1 VIAASLFG
9 VFALAKMLI
18 LAGRDIPVSLW
29 APAAYLWQDLL
40 VALVFAAIDRGLR
53 RPSVAWSAYAI
64 IVLYTAINVPVTRV
78 LSTPLTWP
86 VLRAAGAPLA
96 DSIAYH
102 LRWENLAPIFLVL
115 FAGALFPLLVR
126 SFPQRIFALSAVVA
140 LICVP
145 FGVSA
150 SRRIETLGLDRN
162 VLAVLVTT
170 AVPRVEARP
179 LVAEWRA
186 SPGGI
191 MESEDLTSYRGAA
204 AGRNVVLVILESAG
218 ARYLRSYGA
227 VEDPMPHLTRLARE
241 AVLFENA
248 YAVYP
253 ESIKGLFSVLC
264 SVYPAVDTEPRTYEG
279 PNYPS
284 IASVLAGA
292 GYRTALFH
300 SGRFMYL
307 GMNSIIRNRGFHTL
321 EDAGD
326 IGGEHDSSFG
336 IDEPSAVRRI
346 LAWIDAT
353 PADQPFF
360 VAYLPIA
367 GHHPYESSGERPFPE
382 HDEAGRYRNALF
394 DADAALG
401 TLLEGLAQ
409 RRRDR
414 NTLFVIFGD
423 HGEAFGQHQ
432 GNYGHTFLVYDENVR
447 VPLILAVPGVCEA
460 RRVSRVASLIDLA
473 PTILDLLGLP
483 PPASYQGQSLLD
495 GRERMALFF
504 TDYSLGFLGLRD
516 REWKFIYQLGAGR
529 TKLFDLGL
537 DPEERNDLSARSPER
552 IDPYTQRLLGW
563 SAAQR
568 ELILRNKYR

>member
-1 VIAASLFG
+1 
-9 VFALAKMLI
+9 
-18 LAGRDIPVSLW
+18 
-29 APAAYLWQDLL
+29 
-40 VALVFAAIDRGLR
+40 
-53 RPSVAWSAYAI
+53 
-64 IVLYTAINVPVTRV
+64 
-78 LSTPLTWP
+78 
-86 VLRAAGAPLA
+86 
-96 DSIAYH
+96 
-102 LRWENLAPIFLVL
+102 
-115 FAGALFPLLVR
+115 
-126 SFPQRIFALSAVVA
+126 
-140 LICVP
+140 
-145 FGVSA
+145 
-150 SRRIETLGLDRN
+150 
-162 VLAVLVTT
+162 
-170 AVPRVEARP
+170 
-179 LVAEWRA
+179 
-186 SPGGI
+186 
-191 MESEDLTSYRGAA
+191 
-204 AGRNVVLVILESAG
+204 VILESAG
-218 ARYLRSYGA
+218 ARYLRPYGA

-279 PNYPS
+279 VNYPS

-307 GMNSIIRNRGFHTL
+307 GMNAIIRNRGFHTL

-346 LAWIDAT
+346 LTWIDAI

-360 VAYLPIA
+360 VTYLPIA
-367 GHHPYESSGERPFPE
+367 GHHPYESSGEGPFPE

-423 HGEAFGQHQ
+423 HGEAFGQHE

-447 VPLILAVPGVCEA
+447 VPFILAAPGVCEA
-460 RRVSRVASLIDLA
+460 RRVSRVASLIDIA

-483 PPASYQGQSLLD
+483 FPASYQGQSLLD
-495 GRERMALFF
+495 ARERMALFF
-504 TDYSLGFLGLRD
+504 TAYSLGFLGLRD
-516 REWKFIYQLGAGR
+516 REWKFIYELGAGR
-529 TKLFDLGL
+529 TKLFDLRL
-537 DPEERNDLSARSPER
+537 DPEERNDLSARFPDR